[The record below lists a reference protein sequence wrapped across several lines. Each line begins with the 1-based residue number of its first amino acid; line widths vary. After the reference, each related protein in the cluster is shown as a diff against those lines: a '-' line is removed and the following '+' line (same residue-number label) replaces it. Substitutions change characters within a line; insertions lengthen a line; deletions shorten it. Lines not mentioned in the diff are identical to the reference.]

1 MIRSYVRDGHQDP
14 DFAKKLSHMINQIN
28 NQAKYLIQNEITQI
42 VNLSYKLEELFSSP
56 FRMNEGGSGSLI
68 NISSIISFMAAF
80 HHIDV

>member
-1 MIRSYVRDGHQDP
+1 MIY
-14 DFAKKLSHMINQIN
+14 K
-28 NQAKYLIQNEITQI
+28 T
-42 VNLSYKLEELFSSP
+42 LSYKLDELFSSP

>member
-1 MIRSYVRDGHQDP
+1 MTLYSQKFSLSYCSVL
-14 DFAKKLSHMINQIN
+14 KTVYK
-28 NQAKYLIQNEITQI
+28 T
-42 VNLSYKLEELFSSP
+42 LSYKLDELFSSP